1 MTDLTKLCVLF
12 SFDVVIPGRKKNIII
27 HSIVRIAKQC
37 KQAVAYSWLYYNN
50 SEKFRIN
57 YRSHAFFYM
66 FSKDNNRIPL
76 SHTGFDVINE
86 GKDFTTYF
94 PQLVYFYL
102 TFRASVYVCVIMA
115 SCAAFLLQCLLLLLF
130 SYGWY
135 TDVHM
140 FTYMHACFF
149 VSISVFLPC
158 WSALFNSAPL
168 SFSLYAF
175 FEVNLKDQHQS
186 FISYK
191 RACCLLM

>member
-1 MTDLTKLCVLF
+1 MLSSICFPKTIIEFHFPTLVLMLLM
-12 SFDVVIPGRKKNIII
+12 RKKISRHIFPKC
-27 HSIVRIAKQC
+27 SFC
-37 KQAVAYSWLYYNN
+37 S
-50 SEKFRIN
+50 
-57 YRSHAFFYM
+57 
-66 FSKDNNRIPL
+66 
-76 SHTGFDVINE
+76 
-86 GKDFTTYF
+86 DF
-94 PQLVYFYL
+94 QS
-102 TFRASVYVCVIMA
+102 SVYVCVTMA
-115 SCAAFLLQCLLLLLF
+115 SCATFVLQCLLLLLF

-140 FTYMHACFF
+140 FTYNMRVFF

>member
-1 MTDLTKLCVLF
+1 MLILGF
-12 SFDVVIPGRKKNIII
+12 
-27 HSIVRIAKQC
+27 
-37 KQAVAYSWLYYNN
+37 YYNN

-86 GKDFTTYF
+86 EKDFTTYF
-94 PQLVYFYL
+94 PQMFIFFWLLEQCVCLCHYGFVCYICTAVPAFTAVFIWMVHGRSYVY
-102 TFRASVYVCVIMA
+102 I
-115 SCAAFLLQCLLLLLF
+115 Q
-130 SYGWY
+130 
-135 TDVHM
+135 
-140 FTYMHACFF
+140 HACFF

-191 RACCLLM
+191 RACCLLMWGKYQ

>member
-1 MTDLTKLCVLF
+1 MLILGF
-12 SFDVVIPGRKKNIII
+12 
-27 HSIVRIAKQC
+27 
-37 KQAVAYSWLYYNN
+37 YYNN

-86 GKDFTTYF
+86 EKDFTTYF
-94 PQLVYFYL
+94 PQMFIFFWLLEQCVCL
-102 TFRASVYVCVIMA
+102 TMT
-115 SCAAFLLQCLLLLLF
+115 SCATFVLQCLLLLLF

-140 FTYMHACFF
+140 FTYNMPVFF

-191 RACCLLM
+191 RACCLLMWGKYQ